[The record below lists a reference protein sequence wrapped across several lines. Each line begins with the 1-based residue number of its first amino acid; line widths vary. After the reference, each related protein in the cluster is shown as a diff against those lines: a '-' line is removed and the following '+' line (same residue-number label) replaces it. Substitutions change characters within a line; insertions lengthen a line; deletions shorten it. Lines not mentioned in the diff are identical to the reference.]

1 MHIEKHE
8 TLESLPSQAPYSL
21 PPDEPEGGIAAS
33 ILKRMKSLEEEED
46 KVAEPPPEFKPI
58 SISPI
63 KVTPM
68 EERSSALE
76 KEFNNPKLGV

>member
-1 MHIEKHE
+1 MASPVSRMHIEKHE

-46 KVAEPPPEFKPI
+46 KVAEPPPEFTLD
-58 SISPI
+58 
-63 KVTPM
+63 VL
-68 EERSSALE
+68 SA
-76 KEFNNPKLGV
+76 